1 MSAERRRP
9 ARGSPERRAERLAAH
24 TAETDPEAVLAAA
37 VRLLEAAP
45 RTVADLRR
53 RLTRAAWPA
62 PLVEGA
68 IEGLTELGFL
78 DDEAFA
84 RNWLESRD
92 RARPRGERAL
102 RVELRRKGVDAD
114 TVTGALDERREA
126 VAASAGD
133 DDPVSPDEVAAQR
146 LLARR
151 ARSLERL
158 TDERARRQWAYA
170 LLARNGFDPDV
181 AARVAGRVGQGA
193 APGFEPDADR
203 KVEPEFG

>member
-24 TAETDPEAVLAAA
+24 AAESDPEAVLTAA

-45 RTVADLRR
+45 RTVADLRK
-53 RLTRAAWPA
+53 RLLRAAWPA

-68 IEGLTELGFL
+68 IERLTELGFL

-102 RVELRRKGVDAD
+102 KVELRRKGVDAD

-126 VAASAGD
+126 AAASAGD
-133 DDPVSPDEVAAQR
+133 DDPVSPDEVAAER

-181 AARVAGRVGQGA
+181 AARVAGRVSSGSA
-193 APGFEPDADR
+193 ADES
-203 KVEPEFG
+203 